1 MNDLHSH
8 HDHQHHHEHHHAHTI
23 SPDSIGHKI
32 FATAIVFNT
41 TFVVVEVGFGLHA
54 DSLSLLADAGHNFSD
69 VIGLFASW
77 AAMIM
82 AKRLPTTRF
91 TYGLRSSTILAA
103 LANTMLLLIA
113 VGGVTWEAIMRLNS
127 PQAVNG
133 MMITW
138 VALFGVVI
146 NVATAMMLMR
156 GRKDDINQRGAY
168 LHMLGDAVIALG
180 VAAGGVLVVKT
191 GWLWLDPAISLVIA
205 ILILVGTWG
214 LFKQSFRLALQAVP
228 DQVDAEAVKTYLS
241 NLPPVSAVHD
251 FHVWGMSTTENA
263 LTAHLVTPAGHPG
276 DAFLHE
282 VSEELAHHFHIHHVT
297 IQTEL
302 GDNQCVC
309 SLVNDAG

>member
-1 MNDLHSH
+1 VNDLHSH
-8 HDHQHHHEHHHAHTI
+8 HDHHHDHHAHNI
-23 SPDSIGHKI
+23 AADSIGHKI
-32 FATAIVFNT
+32 FAAAIILNT
-41 TFVVVEVGFGLHA
+41 TFVAVEVGFGLHA

-77 AAMIM
+77 AAIVM

-103 LANTMLLLIA
+103 LANAMLLLIA
-113 VGGVTWEAIMRLNS
+113 VGGVAWEAIMRLNH

-133 MMITW
+133 TIITW

-146 NVATAMMLMR
+146 NVSTALMLMQ

-168 LHMLGDAVIALG
+168 LHMVGDAAIALG
-180 VAAGGVLVVKT
+180 VAAGGVLVMKT
-191 GWLWLDPAISLVIA
+191 GWLWLDPVISLVIA
-205 ILILVGTWG
+205 LLIFIGTWG

-228 DQVDAEAVKTYLS
+228 DQVDVDAIKTYLS
-241 NLPPVSAVHD
+241 GLTPVSAVHD
-251 FHVWGMSTTENA
+251 LHVWGMSTTENA

-282 VSEELAHHFHIHHVT
+282 VSAELAHHFHIHHVT

-302 GDNQCVC
+302 EDENCVC
-309 SLVNDAG
+309 PLVTAVA